1 MGDYNINL
9 LNYDVHN
16 NTAEFTDMMYANS
29 FIPLVTRP
37 TRITQSSATLIDNI
51 FTNDLENLATSKQ
64 GIFVADIIIFR
75 LHISIRSIPIS
86 RKK

>member
-37 TRITQSSATLIDNI
+37 TRITLSSAPLIDNI
-51 FTNDLENLATSKQ
+51 FTNYL
-64 GIFVADIIIFR
+64 
-75 LHISIRSIPIS
+75 
-86 RKK
+86 KKTWQHPCKAYLLQI

>member
-16 NTAEFTDMMYANS
+16 NTAEFTDIMYANS

-37 TRITQSSATLIDNI
+37 TRITLSSAPLIDNI
-51 FTNDLENLATSKQ
+51 FTND
-64 GIFVADIIIFR
+64 F
-75 LHISIRSIPIS
+75 
-86 RKK
+86 

>member
-1 MGDYNINL
+1 MGDNDINL

-29 FIPLVTRP
+29 FMPVVTHP

-51 FTNDLENLATSKQ
+51 FTND
-64 GIFVADIIIFR
+64 
-75 LHISIRSIPIS
+75 
-86 RKK
+86 

>member
-29 FIPLVTRP
+29 FIPRYTPDQNYSV
-37 TRITQSSATLIDNI
+37 ICYANW
-51 FTNDLENLATSKQ
+51 
-64 GIFVADIIIFR
+64 
-75 LHISIRSIPIS
+75 
-86 RKK
+86 